1 MRYRISKLED
11 RYIDDY
17 AKAVVSDWY
26 NEFQAV
32 KYNKRQTMEDLKKRI
47 KQFST
52 GRMVIVDSNDKL
64 VGGISVLVD
73 GDETSI
79 GYFILPEYQGRGIAK
94 SALALATQKMKDID
108 VCLYIMDGNKA
119 SGSVAR
125 ACGYVEVSRENGII
139 KYMKGRN

>member
-1 MRYRISKLED
+1 MGYRINKLED

-26 NEFQAV
+26 NEFQVV
-32 KYNKRQTMEDLKKRI
+32 KYNKKQTMEDLKKRI

-64 VGGISVLVD
+64 VGGISVLAD
-73 GDETSI
+73 GRETSI

-94 SALALATQKMKDID
+94 SALALVTQKMHDMQ
-108 VCLYIMDGNKA
+108 VSLYIMDGNKA
-119 SGSVAR
+119 SDGVAR

>member
-1 MRYRISKLED
+1 MRYRINRLEE
-11 RYIDDY
+11 RYIDEY
-17 AKAVVSDWY
+17 AKAVASDWY

-32 KYNKRQTMEDLKKRI
+32 KYNKKQPMEDLKQRI
-47 KQFST
+47 KQFSA

-64 VGGISVLVD
+64 IGGIAILAD

-94 SALALATQKMKDID
+94 SVLALATQKMHNADL
-108 VCLYIMDGNKA
+108 CLYIMDGNKA
-119 SGSVAR
+119 SESVAR
-125 ACGYVEVSRENGII
+125 ACGYAEVSRENGII

>member
-1 MRYRISKLED
+1 MRYRINRLEE
-11 RYIDDY
+11 RYIDEY
-17 AKAVVSDWY
+17 AKAVASDWY

-47 KQFST
+47 RQFST

-64 VGGISVLVD
+64 IGGIAVLAD
-73 GDETSI
+73 GNETSI

-94 SALALATQKMKDID
+94 SVLALATQKMKDTEI
-108 VCLYIMDGNKA
+108 CLYIMDGNKA
-119 SGSVAR
+119 SESVAR
-125 ACGYVEVSRENGII
+125 ACGYAEVSRENGII

>member
-1 MRYRISKLED
+1 MRYRINRLEE

-17 AKAVVSDWY
+17 AKAVASDWY

-32 KYNKRQTMEDLKKRI
+32 KYNKKQPMEDLKQRI
-47 KQFST
+47 RQFST

-64 VGGISVLVD
+64 IGGIAVLAD
-73 GDETSI
+73 EDETSI

-94 SALALATQKMKDID
+94 SVLALATQKMHD
-108 VCLYIMDGNKA
+108 VELSLYIMDGNKA
-119 SGSVAR
+119 SESVAR
-125 ACGYVEVSRENGII
+125 ACGYTEVSRENGII

>member
-1 MRYRISKLED
+1 MRYRINKLED

-17 AKAVVSDWY
+17 VKAVASDWY

-47 KQFST
+47 RQFST
-52 GRMVIVDSNDKL
+52 ERMVIVDSNDKL
-64 VGGISVLVD
+64 VGGISILVD
-73 GDETSI
+73 RDETSI

-119 SGSVAR
+119 SESVAR
-125 ACGYVEVSRENGII
+125 AC
-139 KYMKGRN
+139 